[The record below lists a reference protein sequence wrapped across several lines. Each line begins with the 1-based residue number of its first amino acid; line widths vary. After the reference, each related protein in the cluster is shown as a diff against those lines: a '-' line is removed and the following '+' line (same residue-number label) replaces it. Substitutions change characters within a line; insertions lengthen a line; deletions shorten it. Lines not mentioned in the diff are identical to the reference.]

1 MALAYGVVRSVFS
14 HGGSFS
20 RIVSVSDMLVLKK
33 WNSVFV
39 TDIIWLEGAV
49 YSKGI
54 WAICAPRVMRRCRL
68 RWVAR

>member
-1 MALAYGVVRSVFS
+1 MALAYGVVRSVFF
-14 HGGSFS
+14 HTVVPL
-20 RIVSVSDMLVLKK
+20 RALSVSDMLVLKK

-39 TDIIWLEGAV
+39 IDIIWLEGAV